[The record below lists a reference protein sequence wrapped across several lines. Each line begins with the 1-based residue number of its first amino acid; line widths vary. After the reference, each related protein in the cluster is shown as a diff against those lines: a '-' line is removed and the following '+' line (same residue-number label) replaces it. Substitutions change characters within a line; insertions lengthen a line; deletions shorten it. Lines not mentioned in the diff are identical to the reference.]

1 MPKISLKNVTKKFEK
16 VVALNNLSVTVNDRE
31 FFIILGPS
39 GAGKTTFLKVIA
51 GLEKPENG
59 EIYFDG
65 DLINNIAT
73 AKRDVAL
80 TFEDYSLYPHFT
92 VFNNI
97 AAPLK

>member
-51 GLEKPENG
+51 GLENPENG
-59 EIYFDG
+59 EIY
-65 DLINNIAT
+65 
-73 AKRDVAL
+73 
-80 TFEDYSLYPHFT
+80 
-92 VFNNI
+92 
-97 AAPLK
+97 LKEMLL